1 MGLILKG
8 VGTFLIFSI
17 FLFFGTWYT
26 LLQVVFG
33 KKKNEELKNN
43 AKNLNINAAQNLNC
57 DAKSGYVVC

>member
-57 DAKSGYVVC
+57 GAKSSYVVC